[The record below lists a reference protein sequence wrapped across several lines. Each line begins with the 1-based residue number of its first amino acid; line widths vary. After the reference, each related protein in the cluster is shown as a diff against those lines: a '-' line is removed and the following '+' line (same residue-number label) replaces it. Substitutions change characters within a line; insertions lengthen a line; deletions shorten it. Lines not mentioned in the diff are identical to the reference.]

1 MRLRY
6 GLLLLAAALTA
17 CAQGQSSFSQVGER
31 TYRIESEPIP
41 GGATGPNHRLAM
53 QLCPGGYRLINSQA
67 MKGGPDRAKSSP
79 DDLATTTIWVVK
91 CI

>member
-6 GLLLLAAALTA
+6 WLLLSAAALTA
-17 CAQGQSSFSQVGER
+17 CAQGQSTFSQIGER

-53 QLCPGGYRLINSQA
+53 QLCPGGYRLLDSA
-67 MKGGPDRAKSSP
+67 AHKGGSDRA
-79 DDLATTTIWVVK
+79 DYQQQNTTTTWVVK